1 MTAAR
6 PAAMTALLER
16 TDYFRRSPAR
26 YGGRGAFKE
35 WQHFVVH
42 APGLMLIINFSV
54 LDEPPLAGAAPAG
67 SAIEAARVIMLANRG
82 GIWDG
87 GVDRIDPERVQIH
100 AGLVDAQFGGNVMR
114 LRDGRYHVV
123 AALARRGVAADL
135 EFVPLSPPA
144 QANNH
149 PLSAH
154 ERLSWLFVPRLM
166 ARGTVR
172 TGGEEITIEEAP
184 AYHDHN
190 WGHFRWGND
199 FSWRFLQMCGDSPE
213 HEWSAV
219 LWHVMDGS
227 RNHTR
232 SCGLYLRRGWSEEY
246 VFRGRE
252 VTVACRGLLRQ
263 TSLLRVPPVMALV
276 ASGGACDVPSALRL
290 EACGG
295 DGHAELDFQSES
307 VAQVLVPSE
316 VSPVGAVSL
325 NEVRGRCRLTGS
337 AGRHDISLEGPGVL
351 EYVHP

>member
-6 PAAMTALLER
+6 PAAVTALLER

-26 YGGRGAFKE
+26 YGGRAAFKE

-42 APGLMLIINFSV
+42 APGLMLIVNFSL
-54 LDEPPLAGAAPAG
+54 LDEPVHAAAAPARP
-67 SAIEAARVIMLANRG
+67 AIEVARMIMLVNRSG
-82 GIWDG
+82 TWDG
-87 GVDRIDPERVQIH
+87 DVDRIDRDRVQLQ
-100 AGLVDAQFGGNVMR
+100 AGFVDARFGGNVMR
-114 LRDGRYHVV
+114 LRNGRYQVL
-123 AALARRGVAADL
+123 AALARRELAADL
-135 EFVPLSPPA
+135 EFAPVSAPA

-149 PLSAH
+149 PLSEH

-166 ARGTVR
+166 ARGTVWA
-172 TGGEEITIEEAP
+172 GDDEITIEEAP

-199 FSWRFLQMCGDSPE
+199 FSWRFLQMCGDGPAD
-213 HEWSAV
+213 EWSAV

-227 RNHTR
+227 RNQTR
-232 SCGLYLRRGWSEEY
+232 SCGLYLRRGWNEEY

-252 VTVACRGLLRQ
+252 VAVACRGLLRQ
-263 TSLLRVPPVMALV
+263 PSLFRVPSVMALV
-276 ASGGACDVPSALRL
+276 ASGDACDVPSTLRL

-295 DGHAELDFQSES
+295 DGQVELDFQSES

-316 VSPVGAVSL
+316 IAPMGAVTL
-325 NEVRGRCRLTGS
+325 NEISGRCRLTGS
-337 AGRHDISLEGPGVL
+337 VGRHTVALEGPGVL

>member
-6 PAAMTALLER
+6 PATTTDLLER
-16 TDYFRRSPAR
+16 SDYFRRSPAR
-26 YGGRGAFKE
+26 FGGRPAFKE

-42 APGLMLIINFSV
+42 APGLMLIVNFSV
-54 LDEPPLAGAAPAG
+54 LDEPAPAGAASAG
-67 SAIEAARVIMLANRG
+67 SAVEAARVIMLANRS

-87 GVDRIDPERVQIH
+87 GVDRIDPDGVQIE
-100 AGLVDAQFGGNVMR
+100 AGLVDARFGGSAMR

-123 AALARRGVAADL
+123 AALAHRELAAAL
-135 EFVPLSPPA
+135 EFVPVSAPA
-144 QANNH
+144 RANNH

-154 ERLSWLFVPRLM
+154 ERLSWLFVPRLV

-172 TGGEEITIEEAP
+172 AGGEEITIDEAP

-199 FSWRFLQMCGDSPE
+199 FSWRFLQMCGDGPAGD
-213 HEWSAV
+213 WSAV
-219 LWHVMDGS
+219 MWHVMDGG

-246 VFRGRE
+246 VFRGQE
-252 VTVACRGLLRQ
+252 VAVECRGLLRQ
-263 TSLLRVPPVMALV
+263 PSLLRVPPVMALV

-290 EACGG
+290 EARGG
-295 DGHAELDFQSES
+295 DGSAELDFQSES
-307 VAQVLVPSE
+307 VAQLLVPSE
-316 VSPVGAVSL
+316 VSPVGAVTL
-325 NEVRGRCRLTGS
+325 NEISGRCRLTAS
-337 AGRHDISLEGPGVL
+337 AGPHTISLEGPGVL

>member
-6 PAAMTALLER
+6 PAASTALLER

-42 APGLMLIINFSV
+42 APELMLIVNFSV
-54 LDEPPLAGAAPAG
+54 LDEPPLAGAAPAR
-67 SAIEAARVIMLANRG
+67 SASEAARVIMLANRS
-82 GIWDG
+82 GIWEGD
-87 GVDRIDPERVQIH
+87 VDRIDFERVHIET
-100 AGLVDAQFGGNVMR
+100 GLVDARFGGNVMR
-114 LRDGRYHVV
+114 LRDGRYQVV
-123 AALARRGVAADL
+123 TALARRDLAVDL
-135 EFVPLSPPA
+135 EFVPVSHPT

-154 ERLSWLFVPRLM
+154 ERLSWVFVPRLT

-172 TGGEEITIEEAP
+172 AGGEEITIEEAP

-199 FSWRFLQMCGDSPE
+199 FSWRFLQMCGESPAM
-213 HEWSAV
+213 EWSAV
-219 LWHVMDGS
+219 MWHVMDGT

-246 VFRGRE
+246 AFRGQE
-252 VTVACRGLLRQ
+252 VAVGCRGLLRQ
-263 TSLLRVPPVMALV
+263 SSLLRVPAVMALV
-276 ASGGACDVPSALRL
+276 AAGGTCDVPAALRL
-290 EACGG
+290 EACNS
-295 DGHAELDFQSES
+295 DGQVELDFESQS

-325 NEVRGRCRLTGS
+325 NEISGRCRLTGS
-337 AGRHDISLEGPGVL
+337 VGGHTISLEGPGVL